1 MLVSFSSILWDV
13 TNFVTSYRSVTK
25 ETVTKGVKNAFHLRS
40 IQYSFGFE
48 VINQFLDGV
57 YNSAMSALEVA
68 GFNTCITLHIPGG
81 TIIHP
86 LKFMNSTFSFVF
98 DHTILELELN
108 RRIIDY
114 DDGKKS
120 SLLRSIPADFEILQA
135 RLRYLSASLPSKI
148 IHDLE
153 AINTRTF
160 PSKHRH
166 VFFRSNLKT
175 PKKNIGFDK
184 TSFKSQFSLSSLGHS
199 HAVKRLHINRQNIY
213 PRAGL
218 FG

>member
-1 MLVSFSSILWDV
+1 M
-13 TNFVTSYRSVTK
+13 TSYRSVAK

-40 IQYSFGFE
+40 TQYSFGFE

-57 YNSAMSALEVA
+57 YNSAMSALVVA

-120 SLLRSIPADFEILQA
+120 SLLRSIPADFEIL
-135 RLRYLSASLPSKI
+135 
-148 IHDLE
+148 
-153 AINTRTF
+153 
-160 PSKHRH
+160 
-166 VFFRSNLKT
+166 
-175 PKKNIGFDK
+175 
-184 TSFKSQFSLSSLGHS
+184 
-199 HAVKRLHINRQNIY
+199 
-213 PRAGL
+213 
-218 FG
+218 